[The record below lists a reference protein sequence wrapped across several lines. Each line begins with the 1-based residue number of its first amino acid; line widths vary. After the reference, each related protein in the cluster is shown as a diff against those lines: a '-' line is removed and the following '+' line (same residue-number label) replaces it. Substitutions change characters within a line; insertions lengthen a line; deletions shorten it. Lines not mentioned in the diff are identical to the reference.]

1 MLNIISNHR
10 MAEINAILEDLK
22 DAGIGIPVMSLFSSP
37 SGPYKSQMD
46 LGRRQWTAAKQPS
59 GGSRCSC

>member
-1 MLNIISNHR
+1 